1 MREALKNAV
10 QSAILFECQLPH
22 QESGLGKSC
31 LSSQNDICFNNTDPQ
46 EIAKVIYNGIVEFAL
61 NEYEIN
67 YDDLERE
74 QRRTILS
81 RIRYNPT
88 ADNSA
93 KLKYGFYGEVLLDL
107 ILRVFLQT
115 SVVAARGY
123 FYSPIENSEAK
134 GFDAFHLLERDGNID
149 LWFGEAK
156 FYLRYKDAI
165 TPVMEK
171 LGTSLSDGY
180 LNRNLIA
187 IINERDH
194 LSVHNT
200 QLNSLLDSW
209 FENPSIN
216 LAQEMQN
223 RGIRL
228 IYPIFIAYEKANRDA
243 YHQSIKKCI
252 DHIAAEY
259 ARIGISD
266 YAIHSLSEEEFD
278 ITQKN
283 IFIFTPERFL
293 SFMDSHQH
301 LHFNF
306 AFIDEVY
313 KIDNSFVIDQET
325 SGENERDTAYRLA
338 LEFICNLTDNMLLAG
353 PYMALPTAETELHK
367 SFNDFARD
375 NGFVFLRYNQF
386 EIVSKEYTT
395 VKSRQQYIIDNIPVE
410 IGSASKT
417 QKIANIILALSS
429 PTENT
434 IIYCNRK
441 SDTESYARQLLNNQE
456 LISIFQERC
465 SAVDAP
471 VYEIFLEHL
480 QNTFGDDWIVLK
492 ALKGRI
498 GIHHSLVPK
507 YIQKEIISLFNCGA
521 LICLF
526 STTTITEG
534 VNTSAKNIIIT
545 SGKKG
550 TKNLRQFDAKNIAG
564 RAGRFQQHYSGRVID
579 LNNGFE
585 DIVNREPEL
594 LEHKNYDINAPKT
607 DVDYQITKDQYLSGA
622 DLLEKESI
630 SLRVEASGIPTNVFN
645 SFRVVGPKDKLLL
658 YERIESMPWW
668 TIEEI
673 KRVSTKLARTN
684 ARSLHWSGFQT
695 ILNLIFPV
703 VREEKLKQL
712 ISFRV
717 GDQQQYSLVT
727 VLLSSY
733 LEGGF
738 MSMVDYYTTRR
749 NPPKTKDEAIRTVAD
764 FVYNVFKYHLVKYLG
779 LFDVFFRY
787 RVSVLENVDMDS
799 VPGLGLLMQKLE
811 YNALSPTAR
820 KVSDYGVP
828 FKLIDCYDSQ
838 AEYDKEQFDAYEK
851 RVDEQVSRLFQ

>member
-1 MREALKNAV
+1 MVWGSKILFAV
-10 QSAILFECQLPH
+10 QGCNNPCNGEVGNLVIRWLFE
-22 QESGLGKSC
+22 S
-31 LSSQNDICFNNTDPQ
+31 
-46 EIAKVIYNGIVEFAL
+46 
-61 NEYEIN
+61 
-67 YDDLERE
+67 
-74 QRRTILS
+74 
-81 RIRYNPT
+81 
-88 ADNSA
+88 
-93 KLKYGFYGEVLLDL
+93 
-107 ILRVFLQT
+107 
-115 SVVAARGY
+115 
-123 FYSPIENSEAK
+123 
-134 GFDAFHLLERDGNID
+134 
-149 LWFGEAK
+149 
-156 FYLRYKDAI
+156 
-165 TPVMEK
+165 
-171 LGTSLSDGY
+171 
-180 LNRNLIA
+180 
-187 IINERDH
+187 
-194 LSVHNT
+194 
-200 QLNSLLDSW
+200 
-209 FENPSIN
+209 
-216 LAQEMQN
+216 
-223 RGIRL
+223 
-228 IYPIFIAYEKANRDA
+228 
-243 YHQSIKKCI
+243 
-252 DHIAAEY
+252 
-259 ARIGISD
+259 
-266 YAIHSLSEEEFD
+266 EFD
-278 ITQKN
+278 
-283 IFIFTPERFL
+283 
-293 SFMDSHQH
+293 
-301 LHFNF
+301 
-306 AFIDEVY
+306 